1 MADQETTT
9 RGNILAGLKVTHQP
23 TIVTWNRLEGRPR
36 TANFDR
42 ALKAEVRDPLWMLSK
57 QWQMGEFQGEDAGSA
72 VLAKVHMKTT
82 ALTKYQGGEGEIVS
96 LDDDIPLEVK
106 VEHQA
111 ISFQIGEQEIALDL
125 RLLMGRHWLKLLKAN
140 NFSLKSEYLLAY
152 GFVQPVPND
161 ESTIQVSAHLEVWQQ
176 FAAVANRRIDGY
188 KLYQDFKSSTD
199 QVSAPAG
206 NEAAL
211 EALRVK
217 FIAWYEALYYQP
229 VDEENPSWKP
239 SYLEH
244 QFACSAP
251 NSDSEKVLV
260 ADEYYHGHLDWYNLG
275 IHHEKGELVNSENTP
290 TLDSEIEKQI
300 SLSFIPSP
308 IAFPG
313 MPNNRWWTLEDW
325 KTNLGNINPSTTD
338 LNQLMLLDFSLNY
351 ANDWFIVP
359 FTLPIGSIAN
369 VEGLMVT
376 NVFGEKIW
384 VEAASKGQ
392 DEDWNKWGMF
402 NLNVRGD
409 LDVPTDLS
417 LLLLPAS
424 PKVLEGKPLE
434 EIFLL
439 RDEIANMVWGVES
452 RVPLATGKSKLGREA
467 GQELRDKYQQL
478 SDLTAA
484 PLSTIVENDAKIRY
498 QIVNSVPEE
507 WIPFA
512 PVHKDGSNR
521 QIQLQRAAMP
531 RIIEG
536 DTDAPAKIEPRTSI
550 LREGLDEAIKQ
561 PFFLHEEEVLRA
573 GIKVHKSFQRTRWL
587 NGKVYNWVGFKKQ
600 VGRGEGYSGLLFDQI
615 NPVLKSKTNAPETE
629 VQ

>member
-1 MADQETTT
+1 MAKLDTTKV
-9 RGNILAGLKVTHQP
+9 AGITSPIAHYLP
-23 TIVTWNRLEGRPR
+23 TIMTWNRLEGRPR
-36 TANFDR
+36 TENFDR

-82 ALTKYQGGEGEIVS
+82 ALTKYQAGEAPTVP
-96 LDDDIPLEVK
+96 LDYDIPLEVK
-106 VEHQA
+106 VEHQE
-111 ISFQIGEQEIALDL
+111 ISFQIGEQDIALDL

-140 NFSLKSEYLLAY
+140 GFSLKSEYLTAY
-152 GFVQPVPND
+152 GFAVPD
-161 ESTIQVSAHLEVWQQ
+161 PSDKSAIQINAHLEVWQQ
-176 FAAVANRRIDGY
+176 LAAVANRNVDGH
-188 KLYQDFKSSTD
+188 KLYIDLKASTD
-199 QVSAPAG
+199 QVSASLG
-206 NEAAL
+206 EEVAL
-211 EALRVK
+211 ETLRTK
-217 FIAWYEALYYQP
+217 FVTWYEALFYQP
-229 VDEENPSWKP
+229 IDADNPSWKP

-251 NSDSEKVLV
+251 KSGAEKVLV
-260 ADEYYHGHLDWYNLG
+260 ADEYYHGHLDWYNLD
-275 IHHEKGELVNSENTP
+275 IHNEQDELINNGNNPSVG
-290 TLDSEIEKQI
+290 DDIEDQLT
-300 SLSFIPSP
+300 LSFLPSP
-308 IAFPG
+308 VAFPG
-313 MPNNRWWTLEDW
+313 MPHNRWWTLEDW

-351 ANDWFIVP
+351 ANDWFMVP
-359 FTLPIGSIAN
+359 FTLPVGSIAN

-376 NVFGEKIW
+376 NVFGEKTW

-409 LDVPTDLS
+409 LEVPTDLS

-452 RVPLATGKSKLGREA
+452 QVPLATGKSKPGREA
-467 GQELRDKYQQL
+467 GQELRNKHQQFA
-478 SDLTAA
+478 DLTAS
-484 PLSTIVENDAKIRY
+484 PLPTIVENDAKISY

-512 PVHKDGSNR
+512 PVHKQGSNR

-531 RIIEG
+531 RILSG
-536 DTDAPAKIEPRTSI
+536 DIQTPAKIEPRTSI

-587 NGKVYNWVGFKKQ
+587 NGKVYNWIGFRKQ
-600 VGRGEGYSGLLFDQI
+600 VGRGEGYSGLAFDQI
-615 NPVLKSKTNAPETE
+615 NPVEKRRGR
-629 VQ
+629 